1 MPPIADYKTILHEVL
16 IAEDRLQARITE
28 LGQTISRDY
37 EGRDLL
43 LVCILRGGILFL
55 TDLMRKISIPHAVD
69 FMAVSSYGA
78 GGRSSGG
85 LVKIIMDLQTDI
97 RGRPVLLVEDI
108 VDTGH
113 TISRVLD
120 FLHIRE
126 PAQVD
131 VCTLLD
137 KHERREVQV
146 PITYTGFQIPDK
158 FVFGYG
164 LDLDEYWRN
173 LPFVAVAKTGV

>member
-16 IAEDRLQARITE
+16 IPEDRLQARISE
-28 LGQTISRDY
+28 LGQSISRDY

-69 FMAVSSYGA
+69 FMAVTSYGA
-78 GGRSSGG
+78 GARTSGG
-85 LVKIIMDLQTDI
+85 LVKIVMDLQTDI
-97 RGRPVLLVEDI
+97 RGRHVLLVEDI

-120 FLHIRE
+120 FLNIRE

-146 PITYTGFQIPDK
+146 PIAYTGFQIPDK

>member
-1 MPPIADYKTILHEVL
+1 MPPVADYKTILHEVL
-16 IAEDRLQARITE
+16 IPEDKLQARITE
-28 LGQTISRDY
+28 LGQAISRDY

-55 TDLMRKISIPHAVD
+55 TDLMRKISVPHAVD

-78 GGRSSGG
+78 GVRSSGG
-85 LVKIIMDLQTDI
+85 LVKIVMDLQTDI
-97 RGRPVLLVEDI
+97 RGRHVLLVEDI

-126 PAQVD
+126 PAQVG

-146 PITYTGFQIPDK
+146 PIAYTGFQIPDK